1 MDVISGW
8 TPIAFAIIAA
18 GVTVGVFA
26 FLNQG
31 GGRKRR
37 RRRRRRTTATPGMP
51 WSLQWSR
58 MKQRVTD
65 SLQDFDFPDFNN
77 LPEVDFP
84 DFDFFPDWDLP
95 EFDFEHTVVAQGR
108 AL

>member
-1 MDVISGW
+1 M
-8 TPIAFAIIAA
+8 
-18 GVTVGVFA
+18 
-26 FLNQG
+26 
-31 GGRKRR
+31 
-37 RRRRRRTTATPGMP
+37 
-51 WSLQWSR
+51 
-58 MKQRVTD
+58 
-65 SLQDFDFPDFNN
+65 QDFDFPDFNN